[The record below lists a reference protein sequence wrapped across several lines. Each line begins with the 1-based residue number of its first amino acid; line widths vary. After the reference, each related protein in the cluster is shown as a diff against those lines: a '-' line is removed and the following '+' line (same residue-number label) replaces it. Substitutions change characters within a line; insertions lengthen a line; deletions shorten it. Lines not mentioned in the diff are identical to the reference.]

1 MKKIIFI
8 SIIFSFISLNLIAD
22 TFDNP
27 ISISL
32 GDAYLIKASGYR
44 ALGWNPANLALYDN
58 KFTISLSDLNL
69 SITNNA
75 FSLAFYNDIVGQYL
89 DEGDEQDILDRIPDS
104 GFGLDADL
112 GFTPMITSF
121 SYKNYAF
128 SSTASVL
135 STIRFSKELFEFLI
149 EDIEFQE
156 YDFSNCKGEVVGF
169 IEHRFGYAQ
178 KLRLK
183 DLLPYGLPPIYGGI
197 SISYIMGAGYAKI
210 SKLESSL
217 INSPDGA
224 IIDTEVKI
232 ETSGIKREEDHKFS
246 RETEITFPGS
256 GFRMDIGFFSKLNE
270 NITVGLAFKNLFG
283 NITWSSD
290 CLKHI
295 IKVNGDSICAYSG
308 SYDFGDQFDEND
320 DIYYSISEI
329 KQTIPFEIHL
339 GGKYELKVFN
349 FYADYVQGFESSA
362 FTSSKPKISLG
373 AEYDILKWLPIR
385 LGFGFGDER
394 SSHYSLGSGLEFKT
408 FAFSWALRSY
418 YSPFPSYSKGLLYSA
433 GAILKF

>member
-8 SIIFSFISLNLIAD
+8 SIIFLFISFNLIAD

-27 ISISL
+27 VSISL
-32 GDAYLIKASGYR
+32 GDAYLIKATGYR
-44 ALGWNPANLALYDN
+44 ALGWNPANLALFDN

-69 SITNNA
+69 GITNNA
-75 FSLAFYNDIVGQYL
+75 FSIAFYNDIVGQYL
-89 DEGDEQDILDRIPDS
+89 DEGDEQDILDRIPDT
-104 GFGLDADL
+104 GFGLDFDL

-135 STIRFSKELFEFLI
+135 STIRFSKGLFEFLI

-156 YDFSNCKGEVVGF
+156 YDFSDCNGEVVGF
-169 IEHRFGYAQ
+169 YEQRLGYAQ

-183 DLLPYGLPPIYGGI
+183 DLLPYALPPIYGGF
-197 SISYIMGAGYAKI
+197 SISYIMGIGYAKI

-224 IIDTEVKI
+224 EIDAEVKI
-232 ETSGIKREEDHKFS
+232 VTSGIKREDDEFS
-246 RETEITFPGS
+246 YEPEKTFPGS
-256 GFRMDIGFFSKLNE
+256 GFRMDIGFLSKLNE

-290 CLKHI
+290 CRKHI
-295 IKVNGDSICAYSG
+295 FSAYGDSICAYSG
-308 SYDFGDQFDEND
+308 SYDFGDQFDD
-320 DIYYSISEI
+320 VDTTYSVSEL
-329 KQTIPFEIHL
+329 KQTIPFEIHM
-339 GGKYELKVFN
+339 GGKYEWKVFN
-349 FYADYVQGFESSA
+349 FYADYVQGFKSSA

-385 LGFGFGDER
+385 VGFGFGDER

-418 YSPFPSYSKGLLYSA
+418 YSPFLSYSKGLIYSA

>member
-27 ISISL
+27 VSISL

-58 KFTISLSDLNL
+58 KFTISLSNLNL
-69 SITNNA
+69 NITNNA
-75 FSLAFYNDIVGQYL
+75 FSIAFYNDLVGQVL

-104 GFGLDADL
+104 GFGLYADVS
-112 GFTPMITSF
+112 FEPMITSF
-121 SYKNYAF
+121 SYKNFAF
-128 SSTASVL
+128 SSTANFL
-135 STIRFSKELFEFLI
+135 STIRFSKGLFEFLI

-156 YDFSNCKGEVVGF
+156 YDFSDCKGELVGF
-169 IEHRFGYAQ
+169 YENRLGYAQ

-197 SISYIMGAGYAKI
+197 SISYIMGVSYAKI
-210 SKLESSL
+210 SKLEASL
-217 INSPDGA
+217 INSQDGA
-224 IIDTEVKI
+224 TIDANVKI
-232 ETSGIKREEDHKFS
+232 KTCGIKREDDEFS
-246 RETEITFPGS
+246 FSAETEITFPGS
-256 GFRMDIGFFSKLNE
+256 GFRMDIGFLSKLNE

-283 NITWSSD
+283 SITWSND
-290 CLKHI
+290 CQQHI
-295 IKVNGDSICAYSG
+295 FSAYGDSIFAYSG
-308 SYDFGDQFDEND
+308 DYDFGDQFEEVDTT
-320 DIYYSISEI
+320 YSISEI
-329 KQTIPFEIHL
+329 KQTIPFEIHM

-349 FYADYVQGFESSA
+349 LYADYVQGFESSA

-418 YSPFPSYSKGLLYSA
+418 YSPVPSYAKGLSYSA
-433 GAILKF
+433 GVILKF

>member
-8 SIIFSFISLNLIAD
+8 SIIFSIISLNLIAD

-27 ISISL
+27 VSISL

-44 ALGWNPANLALYDN
+44 ALGWNPANLALYEN
-58 KFTISLSDLNL
+58 KFTMSLSNLNL
-69 SITNNA
+69 NITNNA
-75 FSLAFYNDIVGQYL
+75 FSLAFYNDLMGQYL
-89 DEGDEQDILDRIPDS
+89 DEGDKQDILDRIPDS
-104 GFGLDADL
+104 GFGLDVDL
-112 GFTPMITSF
+112 GFTPIIASF

-128 SSTASVL
+128 SSAANVL
-135 STIRFSKELFEFLI
+135 STIRFSKGLFEFLI

-156 YDFSNCKGEVVGF
+156 YDFSDCTGEVVGF
-169 IEHRFGYAQ
+169 YENRLGYAQ
-178 KLRLK
+178 KLPLK

-210 SKLESSL
+210 SKLEASL

-224 IIDTEVKI
+224 IIDTEVRI
-232 ETSGIKREEDHKFS
+232 ETCGIKREDGEFVS
-246 RETEITFPGS
+246 ETEKTFPGS
-256 GFRMDIGFFSKLNE
+256 GFRMDIGFLSKLNE

-290 CLKHI
+290 CQQHI
-295 IKVNGDSICAYSG
+295 FSAYGDSIFAYSG
-308 SYDFGDQFDEND
+308 NYDFGDQFDD
-320 DIYYSISEI
+320 VDTTYSIKEI
-329 KQTIPFEIHL
+329 KQTIPFEIL
-339 GGKYELKVFN
+339 MGGKYALKVFN
-349 FYADYVQGFESSA
+349 FYLDYVQGFESSA
-362 FTSSKPKISLG
+362 FTSSNPKISLG

-408 FAFSWALRSY
+408 FEFSWALRSY
-418 YSPFPSYSKGLLYSA
+418 YSPFPSYSKGLVYSA

>member
-27 ISISL
+27 VSISL

-75 FSLAFYNDIVGQYL
+75 FSIAFYNDLVGQVL

-104 GFGLDADL
+104 GFGLDFDL

-135 STIRFSKELFEFLI
+135 SNASFSKGLFEFLI

-156 YDFSNCKGEVVGF
+156 YDFSDCTGEVVGF
-169 IEHRFGYAQ
+169 YENRLGYAQ
-178 KLRLK
+178 KLPLK

-210 SKLESSL
+210 SKLEASL

-232 ETSGIKREEDHKFS
+232 ETCGIKREDGEFVS
-246 RETEITFPGS
+246 ETEKTFPGS
-256 GFRMDIGFFSKLNE
+256 GFRMDIGFLSKLNE

-290 CLKHI
+290 CQQHI
-295 IKVNGDSICAYSG
+295 FSAYGDSIFAYSG
-308 SYDFGDQFDEND
+308 SYDFGEQFDELND
-320 DIYYSISEI
+320 TLYYSISEI
-329 KQTIPFEIHL
+329 KQTIPFEIHM

-349 FYADYVQGFESSA
+349 FYLDYVQGFESSA
-362 FTSSKPKISLG
+362 FTSSNPKISLG
-373 AEYDILKWLPIR
+373 TEYDILKWLPLR
-385 LGFGFGDER
+385 LGFGFGDEK

-418 YSPFPSYSKGLLYSA
+418 YSPIPSYSKGLLYSA